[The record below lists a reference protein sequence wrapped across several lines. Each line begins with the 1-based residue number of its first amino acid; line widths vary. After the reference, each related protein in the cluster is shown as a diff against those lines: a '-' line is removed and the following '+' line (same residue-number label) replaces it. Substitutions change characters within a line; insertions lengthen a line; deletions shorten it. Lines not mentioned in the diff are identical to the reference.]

1 MTTFDKIDTKW
12 VQITALC
19 ITILLSR
26 KWFTWL
32 IKMPIFA
39 LFVCV
44 WVIAYPYFWAHCWLK
59 KHRGITYSEQEKWL
73 LEKVC
78 TEKFSDL
85 IKFFTNDI

>member
-19 ITILLSR
+19 IAILLSR

-32 IKMPIFA
+32 MKMPIFA
-39 LFVCV
+39 LLVCV
-44 WVIAYPYFWAHCWLK
+44 WVITYPYFWARCWLK
-59 KHRGITYSEQEKWL
+59 KHHGITYFEQEIWL

-78 TEKFSDL
+78 TEKFKDL
-85 IKFFTNDI
+85 IMIFY